1 MPSSTGVYLQV
12 PVSIAISA
20 TSMPGSLS
28 IPRTAAAL
36 GLCIEHPGDERDTK
50 KLIGD
55 VARAGLA
62 VLTIRTEHALSL
74 GDMLALID
82 WVRSRRLLRS
92 LPIGI
97 ISSGAEGGIAL
108 KAAQHR
114 PVAVP
119 AVLVMR
125 SDSSSMPS
133 ALQWLRKRL
142 LAASKSECRLSVAYS
157 A

>member
-1 MPSSTGVYLQV
+1 MQSSSPVYLHV
-12 PVSIAISA
+12 PVSVSLSGM
-20 TSMPGSLS
+20 TMPGSLS

-36 GLCIEHPGDERDTK
+36 GVCIEHPGQERDTK
-50 KLIGD
+50 RLIGD
-55 VARAGLA
+55 LARVGLA
-62 VLTIRTEHALSL
+62 TLTVRAEETLSL
-74 GDMLALID
+74 GDMVSLID
-82 WVRSRRLLRS
+82 WVRSRRLLRA
-92 LPIGI
+92 LPIGVI
-97 ISSGAEGGIAL
+97 APGAEGAAAL

-125 SDSSSMPS
+125 PDSTSMPS
-133 ALQWLRKRL
+133 ALRWLRRRL

>member
-1 MPSSTGVYLQV
+1 MPSSSAVYLQV
-12 PVSIAISA
+12 PVSIALPA
-20 TSMPGSLS
+20 TSIPGSLS

-36 GLCIEHPGDERDTK
+36 GLIIEHPGEERDTK

-55 VARAGLA
+55 LAHAGLA
-62 VLTIRTEHALSL
+62 ALKIRTEQPLSL

-92 LPIGI
+92 LSIGI
-97 ISSGAEGGIAL
+97 IAPGAEGAVAL

-125 SDSSSMPS
+125 SDSTSMPS
-133 ALQWLRKRL
+133 ALHWLRKRL
-142 LAASKSECRLSVAYS
+142 VTASKSECRFSVAYS

>member
-1 MPSSTGVYLQV
+1 V
-12 PVSIAISA
+12 PVSVSLSGM
-20 TSMPGSLS
+20 TMPGSLS

-36 GLCIEHPGDERDTK
+36 GVCIEHPGQERDTK
-50 KLIGD
+50 RLIGD
-55 VARAGLA
+55 LARVGLA
-62 VLTIRTEHALSL
+62 TLTVRAEETLSL
-74 GDMLALID
+74 GDMVSLID
-82 WVRSRRLLRS
+82 WVRSRRLLRA
-92 LPIGI
+92 LPIGVI
-97 ISSGAEGGIAL
+97 APGAEGAAAL

-125 SDSSSMPS
+125 PDSTSMPS
-133 ALQWLRKRL
+133 ALRWLRRRL